1 MLCFNTV
8 VYFCLDLVIEVSS
21 SQKVQG
27 VVYKRVPSILL
38 FCGSIQAARPAQSVW
53 HSSCSQLALCP
64 PAVSQ
69 GKGCARSQ
77 IVTEQ
82 SLLANLLVVSLG
94 PFGSRL
100 QPNDLVAILFP

>member
-1 MLCFNTV
+1 MPPF
-8 VYFCLDLVIEVSS
+8 EVGS
-21 SQKVQG
+21 SQKVQR
-27 VVYKRVPSILL
+27 VVYKGVHRFIP
-38 FCGSIQAARPAQSVW
+38 FCGSIQAVRPAQSVW
-53 HSSCSQLALCP
+53 HSSCSKLAPCP

-82 SLLANLLVVSLG
+82 SLPANLLVVSLG

-100 QPNDLVAILFP
+100 QSIDLVAILFP